1 MALICVAG
9 MNHSPP
15 AATIRS
21 PAMMPPLYPRRVA
34 SHPGG
39 SDIRKLAEI
48 VRELH
53 PGGLGLAQAQL
64 LLEVLVHHVDHS
76 VAYSPKE
83 EQRTDQNEREHQVVP
98 VFAYEEALLVCAHG
112 CVRTILT
119 QQTCPKLELGVS
131 RALCPIFMTRF

>member
-21 PAMMPPLYPRRVA
+21 PAMMPPLYPSRVA
-34 SHPGG
+34 SHPAG

-64 LLEVLVHHVDHS
+64 LLEVLVHHVDHP
-76 VAYSPKE
+76 VAETPIRSPAMM
-83 EQRTDQNEREHQVVP
+83 P
-98 VFAYEEALLVCAHG
+98 PLY
-112 CVRTILT
+112 
-119 QQTCPKLELGVS
+119 PS
-131 RALCPIFMTRF
+131 RVASHPAGSDI